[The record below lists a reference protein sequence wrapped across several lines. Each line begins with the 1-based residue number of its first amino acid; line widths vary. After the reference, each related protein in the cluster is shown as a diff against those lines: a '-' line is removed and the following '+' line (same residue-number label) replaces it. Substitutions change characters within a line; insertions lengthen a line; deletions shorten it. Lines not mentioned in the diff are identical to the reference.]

1 MKKKHTKKLDYDKTI
16 KKVESISNKVDIIM
30 CNRLIIA
37 FFLIVDGITFMLNPE
52 TTLPEMA
59 RNIILIILLAAAS
72 ILITNLAAKT
82 KDKKTITISLA
93 IIAAGIFFYFYP
105 DLIAAYMQLLLSLFI
120 IYDGVTNIANILHLN
135 DKLSKYTKAI
145 SRKYN
150 NLIHRKVKDE
160 KKKQQQEKFKDID
173 NNINEGLEQ
182 QKEKLITPLR
192 KIINKTNKSST
203 LYIIANTASITFG
216 IILLVYPDVSMMIW
230 GLIFLYTG
238 LSNFFIAAKTI
249 GLVTKIKQ
257 KKFKEILFN
266 IDNKQDHKQIK

>member
-1 MKKKHTKKLDYDKTI
+1 MKKKHTKKLNYDKTI

-30 CNRLIIA
+30 RNRLIIA

-82 KDKKTITISLA
+82 KDKKTIAISLA

-120 IYDGVTNIANILHLN
+120 IYDSITNIANILHLN
-135 DKLSKYTKAI
+135 DKLSKYTGAI

-150 NLIHRKVKDE
+150 SLIHRKVKDE

-173 NNINEGLEQ
+173 NNINENLEQ
-182 QKEKLITPLR
+182 QKEKLITPLQNMA
-192 KIINKTNKSST
+192 NKTNKSSV
-203 LYIIANTASITFG
+203 LYIIIANITSITFG
-216 IILLVYPDVSMMIW
+216 IVLLIFPDVSMMIW

-249 GLVTKIKQ
+249 DLVTKIKQ

-266 IDNKQDHKQIK
+266 TASEQNHK

>member
-1 MKKKHTKKLDYDKTI
+1 MKKKHTKKLNYDKTI
-16 KKVESISNKVDIIM
+16 KKVENISNKVDIIM
-30 CNRLIIA
+30 QNRLIIA

-82 KDKKTITISLA
+82 KDKKTIAISLA

-173 NNINEGLEQ
+173 NNINENLEQ
-182 QKEKLITPLR
+182 QKEKLITPLQNMV
-192 KIINKTNKSST
+192 NKANKSSA
-203 LYIIANTASITFG
+203 LYIIANITSITFG
-216 IILLVYPDVSMMIW
+216 IVLLIFPDVSMMIW

-249 GLVTKIKQ
+249 DLVTKIKQ

-266 IDNKQDHKQIK
+266 TDSKQDHK

>member
-30 CNRLIIA
+30 QNRLIIA
-37 FFLIVDGITFMLNPE
+37 FFLITDGITFMLNPE
-52 TTLPEMA
+52 TTLPEMV

-82 KDKKTITISLA
+82 KDKKTIAISLA

-120 IYDGVTNIANILHLN
+120 IYDSITNIANILHLN
-135 DKLSKYTKAI
+135 DKLSKYTGAI

-150 NLIHRKVKDE
+150 SLIHRKVKDE

-173 NNINEGLEQ
+173 NNINENLEQ
-182 QKEKLITPLR
+182 QKEKLITPLQNMA
-192 KIINKTNKSST
+192 NKTNKSSV
-203 LYIIANTASITFG
+203 LYIIIANITSITFG
-216 IILLVYPDVSMMIW
+216 IVLLIFPDVSMMIW

-238 LSNFFIAAKTI
+238 LSNFFIATKTI
-249 GLVTKIKQ
+249 DLVTKIKQ

-266 IDNKQDHKQIK
+266 TASEQNHK

>member
-30 CNRLIIA
+30 QNRLIIA
-37 FFLIVDGITFMLNPE
+37 FFLITDSITFMLNPE

-120 IYDGVTNIANILHLN
+120 IYDSITNIANILHLN
-135 DKLSKYTKAI
+135 DKLSKYTGAI
-145 SRKYN
+145 SPQSKR
-150 NLIHRKVKDE
+150 RE
-160 KKKQQQEKFKDID
+160 KE
-173 NNINEGLEQ
+173 
-182 QKEKLITPLR
+182 TTTR
-192 KIINKTNKSST
+192 KIQRHRQQYQRESGT
-203 LYIIANTASITFG
+203 
-216 IILLVYPDVSMMIW
+216 
-230 GLIFLYTG
+230 
-238 LSNFFIAAKTI
+238 
-249 GLVTKIKQ
+249 TKRKAHHPTPEYG
-257 KKFKEILFN
+257 K
-266 IDNKQDHKQIK
+266 

>member
-16 KKVESISNKVDIIM
+16 KKVENISNKVDIIM
-30 CNRLIIA
+30 RNRLIIA
-37 FFLIVDGITFMLNPE
+37 FFLITDGITFMLNPE

-82 KDKKTITISLA
+82 KDKKTIAISLA

-120 IYDGVTNIANILHLN
+120 IYDGITNIANILHLN

-145 SRKYN
+145 SREYN

-160 KKKQQQEKFKDID
+160 KNKQQQEKFKDID
-173 NNINEGLEQ
+173 SNINENLEQ
-182 QKEKLITPLR
+182 QKEKLITPLK
-192 KIINKTNKSST
+192 KIINKANKSST

-249 GLVTKIKQ
+249 DLVTKIKQ

-266 IDNKQDHKQIK
+266 TDNKQDHKQIK